1 MKKRNYKIGII
12 TLTLIF
18 VFNLVLMSVSSVFAA
33 NQYGQT
39 GAKNEAEKITFA
51 TRIKEAFVEC
61 LKNDS
66 MLNGHQASDYGDH
79 HLKDYYVTPAEIFK
93 TNNVFTND
101 SDFPKK
107 ATVVKVGKD
116 IEAIINP
123 GDSNGKIY
131 CYEGTP
137 EKNLTTLFMDAM
149 GIDNIKQLICSSTG
163 NYALYDGGVDN
174 CSVDNLN
181 LSAKLSKKDSKK
193 SIEYI
198 NDIYSKWSK
207 KQNNGILT
215 GDSEKDKVSSNA
227 TMSYTEA
234 LNAFEKECLGQ
245 PGVSPDGKDKEQ
257 YSSGGGTYYY
267 DFKIKMIKDG
277 NTVELFPHLGK
288 DKDGNDF
295 NKSGIKTVEYYK
307 NSEKLTCKDL
317 ADTINNNFD
326 EYKKS
331 IESIRKDKYVKPCA
345 SAEIKK
351 RANEIVSSYVKQ
363 EEKKKASTPSY
374 FNKGLVSTPS
384 NPLISTDSNLSVTK
398 EEYDKV
404 LAAVKSD
411 DFTVDDGNGGKKCL
425 ETENLKPCNTVEKKT
440 QAKKLLEDYIMRS
453 QGNGTPL
460 TEAESAEFTKI
471 KSAIDHDDFTV
482 DDGNGGK
489 KCLETEN
496 FNSTLP
502 PDEAEWTADGE
513 YDSSTS
519 EEQKQSYCQENGG
532 FLSWMLCPA
541 IADGAATAS
550 GLLGSI
556 TALTNVHTSI
566 IEQFSKQDSS
576 IYKAWSAF
584 RNIANIGF
592 VIMLLVIV
600 FSQVTNIGIS
610 NYNIKKIL
618 PKLIITAILVNFSY
632 LIMGVLID
640 LSQIVGNGI
649 GVLIRSVAA
658 DGMDVDAS
666 TRASATISTIAG
678 AVIGVAG
685 AVGAGAA
692 ISGAITGVAGAASAG
707 TIVAGLVGGPAIILP
722 VVMFIITSLISVFF
736 GFVMLTIRQ
745 AAIIMVVVL
754 APLAMVLY
762 ALPNTAAITKK
773 YFSIVKA
780 LLMLYPMFI
789 FATSAGA
796 LASSIIIGTSTDLL
810 MMIVGGLLNVLP
822 YFAIPSMTSKSLAGL
837 GAITGAFDKMRG
849 GVLKGAS
856 MAGGAI
862 AASEFYK
869 NIKSNYAADQ
879 SVARAK
885 RDLRKFDKIKADKGK
900 LSIAQMRRQ
909 AAAAGIVNSDSKL
922 RAGSDSAGRGALSNM
937 SGLGFE
943 NLEATAEKEFR
954 DGEVKN
960 IMNKL
965 ANDGVNEATMESD
978 LRKALGA
985 DYTTMTKEEKRANDV
1000 KIEALTRALGATKN
1014 GRKIISD
1021 IGKDTSLSMSN
1032 RAFTQL
1038 ASAAVTLPGFSD
1050 KQQIANRQFNEYL
1063 QSTSYIK
1070 DAEGSNPSLIS
1081 ATRSKGLDKAYD
1093 DMTMDN
1099 FLKVGNEDAAE
1110 ILGAKGANSL
1120 DSVVRQTASAALK
1133 DPNLISNFD
1142 KTKMS
1147 LVSAEMDNQ
1156 RKTTINLRNG
1166 GTAQVFNP
1174 PSDFGDYSQTKH
1186 LSGEIIYTNS
1196 RGDRFNA
1203 STGQITKGI

>member
-440 QAKKLLEDYIMRS
+440 QAKKLLEDYTMRS

-592 VIMLLVIV
+592 VIMLLVVV

-640 LSQIVGNGI
+640 LSQIAGNGI
-649 GVLIRSVAA
+649 GALIRSVAA
-658 DGMDVDAS
+658 DSMDADAS
-666 TRASATISTIAG
+666 ARAAATITTIAG
-678 AVIGVAG
+678 IVTTAAG
-685 AVGAGAA
+685 GAGIAA
-692 ISGAITGVAGAASAG
+692 AVVS
-707 TIVAGLVGGPAIILP
+707 GPALILP
-722 VVMFIITSLISVFF
+722 VVMFIVTSLISVFF
-736 GFVMLTIRQ
+736 GFIMLTIRQ
-745 AAIIMVVVL
+745 AAIIMVIVL
-754 APLAMVLY
+754 APLMMVLY
-762 ALPNTAAITKK
+762 ALPNTSAITKK
-773 YFSIVKA
+773 YISTIKA

-796 LASSIIIGTSTDLL
+796 LASSIIIGTSTDPL

-822 YFAIPSMTSKSLAGL
+822 YFAVPSMTSKSLAGL
-837 GAITGAFDKMRG
+837 GAITAGFDKIRG
-849 GVLKGAS
+849 GALKGAG
-856 MAGGAI
+856 MAGGAFG
-862 AASEFYK
+862 ASEFYK
-869 NIKSNYAADQ
+869 NMKSDFN
-879 SVARAK
+879 
-885 RDLRKFDKIKADKGK
+885 ADKNLNRSLGRLRRYKAIEDAGGK
-900 LSIAQMRRQ
+900 LTTSQRRRQ
-909 AAAAGIVNSDSKL
+909 TEAAGAVMKDAKMRAGGSAAAGI
-922 RAGSDSAGRGALSNM
+922 ALSNYEGAGFA
-937 SGLGFE
+937 GLQAAALNE
-943 NLEATAEKEFR
+943 LEEAEDKNNMMLFTNEGYTPDDMIGMLKE
-954 DGEVKN
+954 
-960 IMNKL
+960 
-965 ANDGVNEATMESD
+965 ASA
-978 LRKALGA
+978 A
-985 DYTTMTKEEKRANDV
+985 DYTKMTDAEKSANDSR
-1000 KIEALTRALGATKN
+1000 IRALTKSLMSTKAGQKAFESQIASN
-1014 GRKIISD
+1014 
-1021 IGKDTSLSMSN
+1021 KDMRLSN
-1032 RAFTQL
+1032 RAFGQIAHAALKTPGL
-1038 ASAAVTLPGFSD
+1038 ADKYQVMNNQFSSYVDGGGDTSDTKVQAGLMGSTFSNGISKTLADMNSD
-1050 KQQIANRQFNEYL
+1050 KLQKITKFEVGEMYKSGADTTNLDNAFNML
-1063 QSTSYIK
+1063 
-1070 DAEGSNPSLIS
+1070 
-1081 ATRSKGLDKAYD
+1081 
-1093 DMTMDN
+1093 
-1099 FLKVGNEDAAE
+1099 AA
-1110 ILGAKGANSL
+1110 
-1120 DSVVRQTASAALK
+1120 ASIK
-1133 DPNLISNFD
+1133 DPNLIADFD
-1142 KTKMS
+1142 GIKQEKILEAQGKYIDES
-1147 LVSAEMDNQ
+1147 QKS
-1156 RKTTINLRNG
+1156 TINLRSG
-1166 GTAQVFNP
+1166 GSATVYNP
-1174 PSDFGDYSQTKH
+1174 PADFGKYTQTKDA
-1186 LSGEIIYTNS
+1186 SGQIFYTND
-1196 RGDRFNA
+1196 RGDIFNA
-1203 STGQITKGI
+1203 STGKQIKGM

>member
-440 QAKKLLEDYIMRS
+440 QAKKLLEDYTMRS

-592 VIMLLVIV
+592 VIMLLVVV

-640 LSQIVGNGI
+640 LSQIAGNGI
-649 GVLIRSVAA
+649 GALIRSVAA
-658 DGMDVDAS
+658 DSMDADAS
-666 TRASATISTIAG
+666 ARAAATITTIAG
-678 AVIGVAG
+678 IVTTAAG
-685 AVGAGAA
+685 GAGIAA
-692 ISGAITGVAGAASAG
+692 AVVS
-707 TIVAGLVGGPAIILP
+707 GPALILP
-722 VVMFIITSLISVFF
+722 VVMFIVTSLISVFF
-736 GFVMLTIRQ
+736 GFIMLTIRQ
-745 AAIIMVVVL
+745 AAIIMVIVL
-754 APLAMVLY
+754 APLMMVLY
-762 ALPNTAAITKK
+762 ALPNTSAITKK
-773 YFSIVKA
+773 YISTIKA

-796 LASSIIIGTSTDLL
+796 LASSIIIGTSTDPL

-822 YFAIPSMTSKSLAGL
+822 YFAVPSMTSKSLAGL
-837 GAITGAFDKMRG
+837 GAITAGFDKIRG
-849 GVLKGAS
+849 GALKGAG
-856 MAGGAI
+856 MAGGAFG
-862 AASEFYK
+862 ASEFYK
-869 NIKSNYAADQ
+869 NMKSDFN
-879 SVARAK
+879 
-885 RDLRKFDKIKADKGK
+885 ADKNLNRSLGRLRRYKAIEDAGGK
-900 LSIAQMRRQ
+900 LTTSQRRRQ
-909 AAAAGIVNSDSKL
+909 TEAAGAVMKDAKMRAGGSAAAGI
-922 RAGSDSAGRGALSNM
+922 ALSNYEGAGFA
-937 SGLGFE
+937 GLQAAALNE
-943 NLEATAEKEFR
+943 LEEAEDKNNMMLFANEGYTPDDMIGMLKE
-954 DGEVKN
+954 
-960 IMNKL
+960 
-965 ANDGVNEATMESD
+965 ASA
-978 LRKALGA
+978 A
-985 DYTTMTKEEKRANDV
+985 DYTKMTDAEKSANDSR
-1000 KIEALTRALGATKN
+1000 IRALTKSLMSTKAGQKAFESQIASN
-1014 GRKIISD
+1014 
-1021 IGKDTSLSMSN
+1021 KDMRLSN
-1032 RAFTQL
+1032 RAFGQIAHAALKTPGL
-1038 ASAAVTLPGFSD
+1038 ADKYQVMNNQFSSYVDGGGDTSDTKVQAGLMGSTFSNGISKTLADMNSD
-1050 KQQIANRQFNEYL
+1050 KLQKITKFEVGEMYKSGADTTNLDNAFNML
-1063 QSTSYIK
+1063 
-1070 DAEGSNPSLIS
+1070 
-1081 ATRSKGLDKAYD
+1081 
-1093 DMTMDN
+1093 
-1099 FLKVGNEDAAE
+1099 AA
-1110 ILGAKGANSL
+1110 
-1120 DSVVRQTASAALK
+1120 ASIK
-1133 DPNLISNFD
+1133 DPNLIADFD
-1142 KTKMS
+1142 GIKQEKILEAQGKYIDES
-1147 LVSAEMDNQ
+1147 QKS
-1156 RKTTINLRNG
+1156 TINLRSG
-1166 GTAQVFNP
+1166 GSATVYNP
-1174 PSDFGDYSQTKH
+1174 PADFGKYTQTKDA
-1186 LSGEIIYTNS
+1186 SGQIFYTND
-1196 RGDRFNA
+1196 RGDIFNA
-1203 STGQITKGI
+1203 STGKQIKGM